1 MVIDLR
7 HYKKD
12 SSSACATVRASS
24 TVIKESQEAS
34 EGIAAGPSH
43 TLIMSILYCIFS
55 SNMMRIIWIIF
66 VD

>member
-7 HYKKD
+7 HHKKD
-12 SSSACATVRASS
+12 SSSACATVRSSS

-43 TLIMSILYCIFS
+43 TLIMLICTIFS
-55 SNMMRIIWIIF
+55 VQI
-66 VD
+66 